1 MSRQGRS
8 ALVTCGQKPRLTV
21 NSPFMRTDDTRVNK
35 SLKPHDFKDR
45 PPYKDAFDIDYPQE
59 EVPGQT
65 HVHRC
70 KYCKV
75 LTTQI
80 NGRLENHEPTCEY
93 RVRKTGS

>member
-1 MSRQGRS
+1 MQQ
-8 ALVTCGQKPRLTV
+8 VTLEVK
-21 NSPFMRTDDTRVNK
+21 K
-35 SLKPHDFKDR
+35 SLEPTDFKGR
-45 PPYKDAFDIDYPQE
+45 RPYKDAFDIDYAQE

-80 NGRLENHEPTCEY
+80 NGRLENHKPTCEY